1 MGLWCTD
8 IAIIGTYHKSY
19 KKLMELVI
27 NFMKVIKNVF
37 APELLDPNSPLTT
50 ASPKMH
56 RLLELL
62 MKYKPIDGQK
72 SDLCGIVFVNQR
84 SVARVLC
91 QWFVKLK
98 ELNPSEF
105 GFLKVDWVVG
115 NSSSNG
121 FESLVPSYSGRK

>member
-8 IAIIGTYHKSY
+8 IAINIYIKEIGEYHETYY
-19 KKLMELVI
+19 NFDQNIAKLMELVV

-37 APELLDPNSPLTT
+37 APELSDPNSPLTT
-50 ASPKMH
+50 ASPKMR

-72 SDLCGIVFVNQR
+72 SDLCVIVFVNQR
-84 SVARVLC
+84 SVARVLS

-98 ELNPSEF
+98 ELN
-105 GFLKVDWVVG
+105 
-115 NSSSNG
+115 
-121 FESLVPSYSGRK
+121 R

>member
-8 IAIIGTYHKSY
+8 IAINIYIKEIGEYHESY
-19 KKLMELVI
+19 KNFDQNIAKLMELVI

-37 APELLDPNSPLTT
+37 APELADPNCPLTT
-50 ASPKMH
+50 ASPKMR

-72 SDLCGIVFVNQR
+72 SDLCVIVFVNQR
-84 SVARVLC
+84 SVARVLS

-98 ELNPSEF
+98 ELN
-105 GFLKVDWVVG
+105 
-115 NSSSNG
+115 
-121 FESLVPSYSGRK
+121 R